1 MKTVSILF
9 PPSLKG
15 STIMESDLLIFSGS
29 ANPELS
35 NKIAQ
40 YLDVPL
46 GSALIGRFSDGETR
60 IEIESNVRGRD
71 VFIIQPTCAPANENI
86 MELVII
92 IDALRRASAQRITA
106 VIPYYG
112 YSRQERKSAPRTPIT
127 AKLVADLLVS
137 SGIHRILTIELHT
150 GAIQGF
156 FNIPVDHL
164 YSKPIFAEHF
174 LKLNLEN
181 PIIVSPDA
189 GGVERARAFAK
200 VLNCGLAIVD
210 KRREKP
216 GVSQVMHL
224 VGDVRGKTAIL
235 VDDICDTAG
244 SLSAAANVLLENGA
258 LKVYAAATHA
268 VLSGPAIT
276 RLEESCIE
284 KLFVTDTIPLQVNAK
299 KCTKIEELSVAELL
313 GKAIRRIHNSDSISN
328 LFI

>member
-1 MKTVSILF
+1 MKKVLS
-9 PPSLKG
+9 
-15 STIMESDLLIFSGS
+15 MESDLLIFSGS

-35 NKIAQ
+35 SKIAQ

-46 GSALIGRFSDGETR
+46 GSAYIGRFSDGETR

-71 VFIIQPTCAPANENI
+71 VFLIQPTCAPANENI

-164 YSKPIFAEHF
+164 YSKPIFTEHF
-174 LKLNLEN
+174 VKMNLEN

-224 VGDVRGKTAIL
+224 IGDVKGKTAIL

-244 SLSAAANVLLENGA
+244 SLSAAAKVLLEHGA
-258 LKVYAAATHA
+258 LKVYAAATHP
-268 VLSGPAIT
+268 VLSGPALS
-276 RLEESCIE
+276 RLTDSCIE
-284 KLFVTDTIPLQVNAK
+284 TLFVTDTIPLSQEAKANPKVQV
-299 KCTKIEELSVAELL
+299 LSVAELL

>member
-1 MKTVSILF
+1 
-9 PPSLKG
+9 
-15 STIMESDLLIFSGS
+15 MESDLLIFSGS

-35 NKIAQ
+35 AKIAQ

-71 VFIIQPTCAPANENI
+71 VFIVQPTCAPANENI

-224 VGDVRGKTAIL
+224 VGDVTGKTAIL

-244 SLSAAANVLLENGA
+244 SISSAAKVLLENGA

-268 VLSGPAIT
+268 VLSGPALV

-284 KLFVTDTIPLQVNAK
+284 KLFVTDTIPLTEEGRKCSKIQV
-299 KCTKIEELSVAELL
+299 LGVAELL

>member
-1 MKTVSILF
+1 M
-9 PPSLKG
+9 
-15 STIMESDLLIFSGS
+15 
-29 ANPELS
+29 
-35 NKIAQ
+35 Q
-40 YLDVPL
+40 RL
-46 GSALIGRFSDGETR
+46 GF
-60 IEIESNVRGRD
+60 
-71 VFIIQPTCAPANENI
+71 
-86 MELVII
+86 
-92 IDALRRASAQRITA
+92 
-106 VIPYYG
+106 
-112 YSRQERKSAPRTPIT
+112 
-127 AKLVADLLVS
+127 
-137 SGIHRILTIELHT
+137 
-150 GAIQGF
+150 
-156 FNIPVDHL
+156 
-164 YSKPIFAEHF
+164 FAEHF

>member
-1 MKTVSILF
+1 
-9 PPSLKG
+9 
-15 STIMESDLLIFSGS
+15 MESDLLLFSGS
-29 ANPELS
+29 ANPELAL
-35 NKIAQ
+35 KIAQ

-46 GSALIGRFSDGETR
+46 GSALIGSFSDGETR
-60 IEIESNVRGRD
+60 IEIETNVRGRD
-71 VFIIQPTCAPANENI
+71 VFIIQPTCAPTNANV
-86 MELVII
+86 MELLII
-92 IDALRRASAQRITA
+92 NDALRRASAHRITA

-137 SGIHRILTIELHT
+137 SGAHRILTIELHT

-164 YSKPIFAEHF
+164 YSKPVFAEQF
-174 LKLNLEN
+174 LKMNLEN

-224 VGDVRGKTAIL
+224 VGDVKDKTAIL

-244 SLSAAANVLLENGA
+244 SLSAAAHVLRENGA
-258 LKVYAAATHA
+258 IKVYAAATHA
-268 VLSGPAIT
+268 VLSGPAIS
-276 RLEESCIE
+276 RLQDSCIE
-284 KLFVTDTIPLQVNAK
+284 KLIVTDTIPLSAEAR
-299 KCTKIEELSVAELL
+299 KCTKIEVLSVSELL

>member
-1 MKTVSILF
+1 
-9 PPSLKG
+9 
-15 STIMESDLLIFSGS
+15 MESDLLIFSGS
-29 ANPELS
+29 ANPELA

-106 VIPYYG
+106 VVPYYG

-127 AKLVADLLVS
+127 AKLVADLMVS
-137 SGIHRILTIELHT
+137 SGVHRILTIELHT

-200 VLNCGLAIVD
+200 VLDCGIAIVD
-210 KRREKP
+210 KRRERP

-224 VGDVRGKTAIL
+224 VGDVKGKTAIL

-244 SLSAAANVLLENGA
+244 SLSAAAKVLMENGA
-258 LKVYAAATHA
+258 IKVYAAATHA
-268 VLSGPAIT
+268 VLSGPAIS
-276 RLEESCIE
+276 RLEDSCIE
-284 KLFVTDTIPLQVNAK
+284 KLFVTDTIPLREEALKCAKVQV
-299 KCTKIEELSVAELL
+299 LGVAELL